1 MDSPRST
8 ELNIVTDAQKL
19 LKFCF
24 IMPYDSLSRKA
35 NICFTMLC
43 HLWILL
49 DCSPPMAVVVYQ
61 IAIGIEDVYA
71 TVENVIAIF
80 NYLIFVY
87 TCICFTIQLVNLEKI
102 FNDIRIFL
110 EFCDI
115 TVIQNA
121 EKDVQFYTKLFTVY
135 FCFGVLVNGLIPLM
149 NMSNCRKT
157 RVTEFY
163 QKYDPCGN
171 IVRNLYPFDT
181 RGTVRTFS
189 LDIAKII
196 TTYFICIGYLG
207 VSMVLIGLFIH
218 IIAQIKNYESKL
230 VTIFDDASNKD
241 VKEMKE
247 NVKFC
252 VRYHLTIVNYAERVF
267 AVYNKLIL
275 VHISITSTV
284 FGLLLFFILKVENY
298 PDKFR
303 YTAQLAGW
311 TAMLFI
317 TCYYGQRVTDESSR
331 IIDAA
336 YSCSWYEAPVSL
348 QKSIQIMIL
357 RAQRPLTLK
366 AASIGVI
373 SLVTFFKVI
382 KGAYSFFT
390 VMVTVSD

>member
-1 MDSPRST
+1 MEPPSLT
-8 ELNIVTDAQKL
+8 KLNIVINAKKL
-19 LKFCF
+19 LKLCF

-35 NICFTMLC
+35 NICLTMLC
-43 HLWILL
+43 HLWVLL
-49 DCSPPMAVVVYQ
+49 DCLPPIAAIAYQ
-61 IAIGIEDVYA
+61 IAVGIEDVYA
-71 TVENVIAIF
+71 IVENVIGVV
-80 NYLIFVY
+80 NYFIFVY
-87 TCICFTIQLVNLEKI
+87 TCICFTTQIVNLEKI

-135 FCFGVLVNGLIPLM
+135 FFVGVLLNGLIPLM

-181 RGTVRTFS
+181 RGLFRTFS
-189 LDIAKII
+189 LGATKII

-207 VSMVLIGLFIH
+207 VTMILIGLFIH
-218 IIAQIKNYESKL
+218 IIAQIKNCESKL
-230 VTIFDDASNKD
+230 VTIFDDASNED
-241 VKEMKE
+241 VKEMTK
-247 NVKFC
+247 NLKFC

-267 AVYNKLIL
+267 AVYNMLIL
-275 VHISITSTV
+275 VHISITSTI
-284 FGLLLFFILKVENY
+284 FGLLLFFILKIENY

-303 YTAQLAGW
+303 YTVQLAGW
-311 TAMLFI
+311 TGMLFI
-317 TCYYGQRVTDESSR
+317 TCYYGQRVTDESTR
-331 IIDAA
+331 IVDAA
-336 YSCSWYEAPVSL
+336 YSCSWYEAPTSL
-348 QKSIQIMIL
+348 QKSIRLMIL

-373 SLVTFFKVI
+373 SLVTFFSVI
-382 KGAYSFFT
+382 KGAYSLFT